1 MSPEAEGPRVGR
13 VYFLIMRDGSRPE
26 FDFGRVKVGITWGD
40 VPTRVASL
48 QTGNPYD
55 LRCFDT
61 FETPWPNGVE
71 NFVHRLHAADMFR
84 NEWMR
89 CTRNFLPNLVDE
101 AKAAA
106 LRIGARKAKEERYA
120 GHPSNGEFRPVTSED
135 RRLHRDAQEL
145 TAKLVP
151 ARLRLEIAE
160 NRLKSAT
167 GTTFGISGI
176 IRVTL
181 VPARPRFS
189 ATLAE
194 SLFPLLARQCIVDKI
209 AGVFRW
215 SKLPRRSDFAAE
227 SELADAALEAASRSA
242 RAVAERRVARLD
254 GWTDRTPMFEEWHDD
269 FLQAMQAV
277 NQLEAELADVRSE
290 MIVGLEE
297 FDGVEGVCSFRR
309 RSVPKFD
316 GALFKQQ
323 FPCDAAQCV
332 VESCTG
338 GPRKSIYPA
347 RSYLATPEF
356 GGERD
361 VLCFVQCGIVQAV

>member
-1 MSPEAEGPRVGR
+1 
-13 VYFLIMRDGSRPE
+13 
-26 FDFGRVKVGITWGD
+26 
-40 VPTRVASL
+40 VASL

-61 FETPWPNGVE
+61 FETPWPNEVE
-71 NFVHRLHAADMFR
+71 NFMHRSHAGDMFR

-89 CTRNFLPNLVDE
+89 CTRNSLPNLVDE

-106 LRIGARKAKEERYA
+106 VRIGVRNDKEERCA
-120 GHPSNGEFRPVTSED
+120 GQPSNGEFRPVTSED

-167 GTTFGISGI
+167 GTTLGIPGI
-176 IRVTL
+176 VRVTL
-181 VPARPRFS
+181 LSARPRFS

-194 SLFPLLARQCIVDKI
+194 SLFPPLASQCLVDKI
-209 AGVFRW
+209 TGVFRW
-215 SKLPRRSDFAAE
+215 SKLLRRSDFAAE
-227 SELADAALEAASRSA
+227 SELASAALEAANRSA
-242 RAVAERRVARLD
+242 SAVAEAKVARLD
-254 GWTDRTPMFEEWHDD
+254 GWTDRTPMFEQWHDD

-277 NQLEAELADVRSE
+277 KQLEAELADIRSG
-290 MIVGLEE
+290 MIVRLEE
-297 FDGVEGVCSFRR
+297 FNGVEGVCSFRR
-309 RSVPKFD
+309 RSGPKFD
-316 GALFKQQ
+316 GVLFRQQ
-323 FPCDAAQCV
+323 FPSEAAQCMA
-332 VESCTG
+332 ESCP

-361 VLCFVQCGIVQAV
+361 VFSFVQCRIVQAVCD